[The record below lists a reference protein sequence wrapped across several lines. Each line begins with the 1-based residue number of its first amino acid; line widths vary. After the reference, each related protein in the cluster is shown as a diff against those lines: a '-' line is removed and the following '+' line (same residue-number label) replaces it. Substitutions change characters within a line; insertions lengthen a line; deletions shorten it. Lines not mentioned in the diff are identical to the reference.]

1 MKKKKVEAPPQ
12 KLGGPEII
20 NRDTYITA
28 MRRLLSNTD
37 YQLLVSRFIDIRRGI
52 LEHGKEKP
60 SEAQWSVLKGFDLA
74 VMEAQKWAGEKTRD
88 DKAEDQSKA
97 ILDSVAGD

>member
-1 MKKKKVEAPPQ
+1 MAKKKKQAPPQ
-12 KLGGPEII
+12 KLDGPEII

-28 MRRLLSNTD
+28 MRRLLSNPD
-37 YQLLVSRFIDIRRGI
+37 YNLLESRFLDIRRGI

-74 VMEAQKWAGEKTRD
+74 VMEARKWAAEKTRD

-97 ILDSVAGD
+97 ILESVAGD